1 MKVEKAETLNGK
13 RRMTDW
19 QATGLEY
26 LSLLAVMIL
35 LVIVFGII
43 EPRFFSKAT
52 FLQVAN
58 DVPAVVIIAVGMTY
72 VLIISGIDLSV
83 GSVLGFSAALLSIVL
98 TRYHLPLLPAILC
111 AVLTGALCGFVNGVV
126 SVRWQLPSFIVTLG
140 MLEIA
145 RGATHMVTQSRTVYI
160 GGKIGAIASTHM
172 LGLSIPA
179 VLAILIV
186 IIGQVV
192 LSKTVFGRYM
202 VAVGT
207 NEEAVRLSGVDP
219 RPVKIGVFTI
229 IGLLSAVA
237 AVIET
242 SRLEAADPNAGN
254 GLELQVIAAVV
265 IGGTSLMGGK
275 GSVVRSFFGVLIIAI
290 LGAGLVAVGVR
301 DETKRLITG
310 VVIVAAVILDYY
322 RRRLGRK
329 SSGPGKES

>member
-1 MKVEKAETLNGK
+1 MNTDGGK
-13 RRMTDW
+13 TAGDKRYKTAW
-19 QATGLEY
+19 QTTGLEY
-26 LSLLAVMIL
+26 LSLIAVMAA
-35 LVIVFGII
+35 LVVVFGII

-83 GSVLGFSAALLSIVL
+83 GSVLGFSAALLGTIL

-111 AVLTGALCGFVNGVV
+111 AILAGALCGLINGLV

-160 GGKIGAIASTHM
+160 GGKIGAIASTHI
-172 LGLSIPA
+172 LGLSVPA
-179 VLAILIV
+179 ILAILIV
-186 IIGQVV
+186 IIGQIV

-242 SRLEAADPNAGN
+242 SRLEASDPNAGN

-290 LGAGLVAVGVR
+290 LGAGLIAIGVR

-329 SSGPGKES
+329 SAGFGKE